1 MIKIICPDC
10 KKEYNLPEMYIGETI
25 TCAGCKNK
33 IKVTAQG
40 AIGTN
45 QAKCPYCFSTVPAGA
60 KKCLNCGEWLS
71 PNSKPKSRAVYILLT
86 FFLGHLGI
94 GEAYLGYYMRCIIM
108 VLANF
113 VFWVLAPAGLVA
125 MFAAWLAWLTKAFC
139 TDMETRKLYK
149 SANIIFSVIMMII
162 IAVVA
167 FYFYK
172 TFSVSTSKVV
182 VH

>member
-1 MIKIICPDC
+1 MIKVICPSC

-33 IKVTAQG
+33 IKVTDQG

-86 FFLGHLGI
+86 FWHWRSLFRLLHALYHHGPCEFCFLGI
-94 GEAYLGYYMRCIIM
+94 GTGWTCSHVRRVARVADKG
-108 VLANF
+108 VL
-113 VFWVLAPAGLVA
+113 
-125 MFAAWLAWLTKAFC
+125 
-139 TDMETRKLYK
+139 Y
-149 SANIIFSVIMMII
+149 
-162 IAVVA
+162 
-167 FYFYK
+167 
-172 TFSVSTSKVV
+172 
-182 VH
+182 